1 MFLVIRASALVM
13 HFTPGCACRRDIE
26 HALPVLMRHRK
37 PLMLHAEILSDTNG
51 TCDAGCS
58 PRSHATWLAMRP
70 PKFEIDAARDIV
82 AALHAVR
89 RKHEELWANATQP
102 DSAFGVHI
110 AHLSSVEA
118 LPVFQQ
124 VCSWPSAFY
133 IALTALLLLT
143 APSSW

>member
-1 MFLVIRASALVM
+1 MFEHVTDRETAL
-13 HFTPGCACRRDIE
+13 ACRRDIE

-37 PLMLHAEILSDTNG
+37 PLMLHAEILSETDG

-70 PKFEIDAARDIV
+70 PKFEVDAARDIV
-82 AALHAVR
+82 AALHTVR
-89 RKHEELWANATQP
+89 RKHEELWANATQA

-124 VCSWPSAFY
+124 VCLRQG
-133 IALTALLLLT
+133 ALSLPAKPFSFSCCFMT
-143 APSSW
+143 AP